1 MRETM
6 TLSLT
11 CQCIQY
17 QNKPKEKKEID
28 QRMFFIHDAKQSSIV
43 YIVSL
48 SCSFFE

>member
-17 QNKPKEKKEID
+17 QNKLKEKKEID
-28 QRMFFIHDAKQSSIV
+28 QRMFLFMTQNKVRWCI
-43 YIVSL
+43 
-48 SCSFFE
+48 